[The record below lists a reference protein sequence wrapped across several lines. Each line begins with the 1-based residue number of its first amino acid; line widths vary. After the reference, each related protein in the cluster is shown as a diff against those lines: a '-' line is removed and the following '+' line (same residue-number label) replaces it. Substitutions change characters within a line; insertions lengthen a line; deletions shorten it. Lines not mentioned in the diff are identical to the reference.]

1 MPQWWSDIHFP
12 LKPGRLKYGSWVW
25 IPPAAPYRERGVM
38 VTRLLW
44 EQELQFKSDVFDQL
58 VSQHA
63 FHKIPF
69 LLFLALQKWSNRT
82 QQAKYI
88 MRRSQAVKAGSFEVP
103 IAKVRFFPAQF
114 ICHSGGIDLHIY
126 FRGRRRKACEFES
139 RLWHHGHRMV
149 AYRLLISFDCHYYS
163 RLASDGAVVLCK
175 LGFHAAG
182 VQPHKTPTSR

>member
-1 MPQWWSDIHFP
+1 
-12 LKPGRLKYGSWVW
+12 
-25 IPPAAPYRERGVM
+25 M

-149 AYRLLISFDCHYYS
+149 AYRLLNSFDHYYS
-163 RLASDGAVVLCK
+163 QLASDGAVVLCK
-175 LGFHAAG
+175 LGSHAAV
-182 VQPHKTPTSR
+182 VQRLVYQPSKLRMRFRLPFAAPISYG